1 MSNLK
6 RYDFGYFC
14 QCDDDCMCGENECPD
29 GEWVK
34 FDEAVEASSNSLQ
47 QLQSKIAAL
56 IPAVQA
62 CSGYARNGEA
72 IRSVVEKM
80 RQLSVVQ

>member
-1 MSNLK
+1 
-6 RYDFGYFC
+6 
-14 QCDDDCMCGENECPD
+14 MCPTECGHFIQDAPQNIIETGD
-29 GEWVK
+29 TCLQQPTT
-34 FDEAVEASSNSLQ
+34 AYNSLQ
-47 QLQSKIAAL
+47 QLQAKIAAL